1 MATATVVV
9 DKGKKDGLLPGM
21 ELQVVK
27 RDSIY
32 HSVEL
37 TKVEETQ
44 SEGEIV
50 YFSRNETL
58 SLFSSLFGKP
68 TPESA
73 EGLQLSTRPSR

>member
-21 ELQVVK
+21 ELRVVK

-32 HSVEL
+32 HSIEL

-44 SEGEIV
+44 SEGKIV
-50 YFSRNETL
+50 YFPRNETP

-68 TPESA
+68 TLESA